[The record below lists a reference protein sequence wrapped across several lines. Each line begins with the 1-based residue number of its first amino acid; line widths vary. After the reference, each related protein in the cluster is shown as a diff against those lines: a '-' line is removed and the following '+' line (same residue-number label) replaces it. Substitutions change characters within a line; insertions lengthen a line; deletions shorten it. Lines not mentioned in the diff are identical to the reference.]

1 MLNIVKEIKE
11 FGLDAVV
18 SKYALMVKDGGH
30 KILLKYH
37 QIDSAFAK
45 DVPAVR
51 ECRGLILEKSTLRPM
66 SYPFYRFFNAGESC
80 ADTVDYSTARVYKK
94 EDGSLI
100 GLYWDWVLGEWAVQ
114 TSGTPDANTPVGIN
128 DITFRELFLSTL
140 NCDLFRFN
148 TDYCYMFELCT
159 PLNVV
164 VTPHIDSYVKVLAIR
179 NMLNLT
185 ELSHTNVSNECSR
198 LGLSQV
204 DSYTFDVKNLVDIV
218 KGLPAVEEG
227 YVVCDAQFNRVKVKN
242 PAYVA
247 LHHLKD
253 SLSKSD
259 LFEVIFKG
267 EVDEVV
273 ALMPNFAQ
281 PLNDRYKF
289 FTDTVATV
297 SELLN
302 DLHTAPYTTKKDFAL
317 WLQNEIKNRGTV
329 LTLVSGKIYKYA
341 DNVIKYGDTTLPSA
355 WELLTSIE
363 PEKLESAFSNH

>member
-11 FGLDAVV
+11 SGFDAVV
-18 SKYALMVKDGGH
+18 SKYALMVKDAGH
-30 KILLKYH
+30 KVLLKYH

-66 SYPFYRFFNAGESC
+66 SYPFYRFFNLGESC
-80 ADTVDYSTARVYKK
+80 ADAVDYNTARVYKK

-100 GLYWDWVLGEWAVQ
+100 CLYWDWVLGEWAVQ
-114 TSGTPDANTPVGIN
+114 TSGTPDANAPVGLN

-164 VTPHIDSYVKVLAIR
+164 VTPHVDSYVKVLAIR
-179 NMLNLT
+179 NMLTLT

-204 DSYTFDVKNLVDIV
+204 ESYTFDVKNVAEIA
-218 KGLPAVEEG
+218 KKLPAVEEG
-227 YVVCDAQFNRVKVKN
+227 YIVCDADFKRIKVKN

-247 LHHLKD
+247 LHHLKG
-253 SLSKSD
+253 SLSKAD

-267 EVDEVV
+267 EVDEVS

-281 PLNDRYKF
+281 PLSDRSKF
-289 FTDTVATV
+289 FDSAVAAA
-297 SELLN
+297 SELIN
-302 DLHTAPYTTKKDFAL
+302 VLHTAPYSSKKEFAL
-317 WLQNEIKNRGTV
+317 WLQNELRNRPPV
-329 LTLVSGKIYKYA
+329 LSLVAGKIYKYA
-341 DNVIKYGDTTLPSA
+341 DNVIKYGNTTLPSA
-355 WELLTSIE
+355 LEILTTTE
-363 PEKLESAFSNH
+363 PEKLESAFNNY